1 MLSCY
6 SILVSAYISPKSAI
20 NLFFQ
25 NNDTSNRGQ
34 NQTMAM
40 FQASY
45 FLLLCAVA
53 KYIHS
58 HGKLM
63 AVNLLIQKEN
73 NGCRVNSNT
82 YGKVLCEYNFGFDLQ
97 GEILM
102 EMLF

>member
-6 SILVSAYISPKSAI
+6 QILVCVHISPKSAI
-20 NLFFQ
+20 NLFFE
-25 NNDTSNRGQ
+25 NNDTCNRGQ
-34 NQTMAM
+34 NQTMVM
-40 FQASY
+40 FQESY
-45 FLLLCAVA
+45 FLLLCGVL

-58 HGKLM
+58 QGKLI
-63 AVNLLIQKEN
+63 AVNLLIPKEN
-73 NGCRVNSNT
+73 NGCRVNRNT

>member
-1 MLSCY
+1 
-6 SILVSAYISPKSAI
+6 
-20 NLFFQ
+20 
-25 NNDTSNRGQ
+25 
-34 NQTMAM
+34 MAM

-45 FLLLCAVA
+45 FLLLRVVL

-73 NGCRVNSNT
+73 NGCRVNRNT
-82 YGKVLCEYNFGFDLQ
+82 YGKVLCECNFGFDLQ

-102 EMLF
+102 EMHF

>member
-1 MLSCY
+1 
-6 SILVSAYISPKSAI
+6 
-20 NLFFQ
+20 
-25 NNDTSNRGQ
+25 
-34 NQTMAM
+34 MAV

-45 FLLLCAVA
+45 FLLLCAEL

-73 NGCRVNSNT
+73 NGCRVNRNT
-82 YGKVLCEYNFGFDLQ
+82 YGKVLCEYNFHFDLQ
-97 GEILM
+97 GEILI